1 MAQLYGCTDPLQKYV
16 CGTAGTNEES
26 VTFDQYRCILNT
38 VEDFGG
44 IWELSSDSNLYGRR
58 DPMGFPEIDPSL
70 ALTYFL
76 PVGKRGDLMG
86 FP

>member
-38 VEDFGG
+38 VEESG
-44 IWELSSDSNLYGRR
+44 ELSSDSNLYGRR

-70 ALTYFL
+70 TLTYIL
-76 PVGKRGDLMG
+76 RKRGDLMG